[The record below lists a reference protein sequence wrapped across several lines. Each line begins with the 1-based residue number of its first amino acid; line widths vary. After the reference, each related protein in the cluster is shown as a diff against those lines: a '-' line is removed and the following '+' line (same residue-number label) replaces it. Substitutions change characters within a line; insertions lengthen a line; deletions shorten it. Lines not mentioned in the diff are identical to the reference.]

1 MNIADKYTQYVR
13 EKTEKGDG
21 WRSAF
26 LGFKLF
32 NIKNHIAPDKAIAKG
47 YRELETMMMEYM
59 CRSLSSKFAFSSIFF
74 PHEILMASGINAIST
89 EAISCFLS
97 HGYGLE
103 KYLIDQSESE
113 GIASTLCSYH
123 KAFIAAVSELTPNP
137 MMLLSTS
144 VACDGNLSAFR
155 YLSEKKTLPFQF
167 IDVPYCNDEE
177 SIRYLSSS
185 LEAFANSLDSFDIN
199 KLKEILSIENETRE
213 ELLNYYKLTS
223 LKKYPGK
230 LIDQMYFIMATHS
243 LLGKREFLKWI
254 KNVNRDLESSEDF
267 KGKNIL
273 WVHVI
278 PFYSE
283 PLKELLNTNDKYQVI
298 ASDMLFDS
306 FEPLDIDNPFDSL
319 AKKLIRHVF
328 NGSYEHKIEHIDR
341 LLAIHN
347 TDGIIAFSQW
357 GCKQASGGLSLLKK
371 HYKDLDVPLLI
382 LDGDALD
389 KRNSQ
394 DGQIKTRT
402 EAFLELLEAI

>member
-1 MNIADKYTQYVR
+1 MNIADRYTQYVR

-21 WRSAF
+21 WKSAF

-32 NIKNHIAPDKAIAKG
+32 NIKNHIAPDKTIAKG

-59 CRSLSSKFAFSSIFF
+59 CKSLSSSFAFSSIFF

-103 KYLIDQSESE
+103 KYLIDQCESE
-113 GIASTLCSYH
+113 GVASTLCSYH
-123 KAFIAAVSELTPNP
+123 KAFIAAVSELTPMP
-137 MMLLSTS
+137 KMLSSAS
-144 VACDGNLSAFR
+144 VACDGNLCAFR
-155 YLSEKKTLPFQF
+155 YLSEKKGIPFNY
-167 IDVPYCNDEE
+167 IDVPYSDDEDSVDYLA
-177 SIRYLSSS
+177 SI
-185 LEAFANSLDSFDIN
+185 LEQFAHSLDSFDED
-199 KLKEILSIENETRE
+199 KLKEILKIENETRK
-213 ELLNYYKLTS
+213 ELIEYYRLTS
-223 LKKYPGK
+223 MKRYPGK
-230 LIDQMYFIMATHS
+230 LIDQMYFIMAMHS

-254 KNVNRDLESSEDF
+254 RNVNKGLMESEDF
-267 KGKNIL
+267 TGKNIL

-283 PLKELLNTNDKYQVI
+283 PLKELLNTNDRYQVI

-306 FEPLDIDNPFDSL
+306 FEALDIDKPFEALSR
-319 AKKLIRHVF
+319 KLIHHVF
-328 NGSYEHKIEHIDR
+328 NGSYDKKMSHIDR
-341 LLAIHN
+341 LLAIHK

-371 HYKDLDVPLLI
+371 HYKDIDMPLLI

-394 DGQIKTRT
+394 DGQMKTRC
-402 EAFLELLEAI
+402 EAFLELLEAR